1 MKYNLLLLFIFGC
14 LFAYLSIPVVG
25 VGSALAIPSEILT
38 PLYDLSPKFALT
50 VIDIVTLGI
59 PLIALLFVF
68 LLLSKWLY
76 LKDKSY
82 SYFILLIPFL
92 ALHLYFAFNTFSA
105 IFDNTTLLASL
116 PKYLLLIIFVA
127 LFSNNKNRTLVDVS
141 HTRKFNI

>member
-25 VGSALAIPSEILT
+25 VGYALAIPSEILT

-76 LKDKSY
+76 LKDKVY

-92 ALHLYFAFNTFSA
+92 ALHLYFAVNSFSTN
-105 IFDNTTLLASL
+105 FDNATLLASL
-116 PKYLLLIIFVA
+116 PKYLLLILFVA
-127 LFSNNKNRTLVDVS
+127 LFSNHKKPNFS
-141 HTRKFNI
+141 